1 MRKTLQR
8 LIGFSVVG
16 LLAVAIARGQS
27 IYSTPYTFTTLAG
40 VADGNVGSND
50 GTNNGA
56 RFNWPEGVAADSAG
70 NLFVADTFNNTIRK
84 MTPVG
89 TNWVVS
95 TIAGKAATPGFID
108 GTNLAAQFDAP
119 SAITVDT
126 NGNLFVAD
134 TDNHTIRELVLSGT
148 NWVVST
154 IAGKA
159 KNPGFTDGTNLAA
172 QFDYP
177 AGITVETN
185 GNLYVSDTDNE
196 TIRELTPVGTNWVVS
211 TIAGKAGNPGSTD
224 ATGTNALF
232 FGPSGITLDSTGNLY
247 VADTGNATIRKLT
260 PVGTNW
266 VVSTLAGM
274 PPPVNPGSTDGT
286 NSAALFNNPS
296 DVSADG
302 PGNLYV
308 ADTSNDT
315 IRKMTP
321 LGTNWVTSTL
331 AGLAGITGS
340 TNGTGTNAL
349 FNFPYGVTVDHAGN
363 LYVADT
369 LNSTIRLGRI
379 VPPPN
384 LTVGFAAPNSVVVSW
399 PDSGS
404 PTLQTNGN
412 LTTTNWGNYGGMITT
427 TNGTNSVT
435 IAPPTGNLFF
445 RLAN

>member
-1 MRKTLQR
+1 MKKILQL
-8 LIGFSVVG
+8 LIGFSAVG
-16 LLAVAIARGQS
+16 LLAMTIARGQS

-40 VADGNVGSND
+40 VADGNTGSND

-56 RFNWPEGVAADSAG
+56 RFYWPEDVAVDNAG
-70 NLFVADTFNNTIRK
+70 NLYVADTFNNTIRK
-84 MTPVG
+84 MTPLG

-95 TIAGKAATPGFID
+95 TIAGTAGTIGNTD
-108 GTNLAAQFDAP
+108 GTNLAAQFSAP

-126 NGNLFVAD
+126 NGNLYVAD
-134 TDNHTIRELVLSGT
+134 TDNHTIRELTPLGT

-154 IAGKA
+154 IAGTA
-159 KNPGFTDGTNLAA
+159 GTNGIADGTNLVA
-172 QFDYP
+172 QFNYP
-177 AGITVETN
+177 SGITVDTN
-185 GNLYVSDTDNE
+185 GNLYVSDTDND
-196 TIRELTPVGTNWVVS
+196 TIRKLTPVGTNWVVI

-232 FGPSGITLDSTGNLY
+232 SGPSGITLASAGNLY
-247 VADTGNATIRKLT
+247 VADTGNDTIRKLT
-260 PVGTNW
+260 PIGTNW
-266 VVSTLAGM
+266 VVSTIAGA
-274 PPPVNPGSTDGT
+274 VESTGFNDGT
-286 NSAALFNNPS
+286 NRAALFNSPS
-296 DVSADG
+296 DISADG
-302 PGNLYV
+302 LGNLYV

-321 LGTNWVTSTL
+321 FGTNWVTSTL
-331 AGLAGITGS
+331 AGLAGSTGITD
-340 TNGTGTNAL
+340 GTGTNAL
-349 FNFPYGVTVDHAGN
+349 FNFPYGITADHAGN

-369 LNSTIRLGRI
+369 LNSTIRMGVI
-379 VPPPN
+379 ATVPN
-384 LTVGFAAPNSVVVSW
+384 LTVGFAAPDSVVVSW

-404 PTLQTNGN
+404 HTLQTNGV